1 MKVYIYPQNLKASA
15 SIWFWNLRDFVILAI
30 AALISVVMLVEL
42 RWMLPAALTL
52 CFAFLTI
59 RYDDTAVIDFIKYA
73 ARFFI
78 TVQQHYE
85 WR

>member
-1 MKVYIYPQNLKASA
+1 MRVYIYPQNLKASA
-15 SIWFWNLRDFVILAI
+15 NIWFWTLKDFVSLAV
-30 AALISVVMLVEL
+30 AALFSVVLLVEL

-73 ARFFI
+73 VRFFI
-78 TVQQHYE
+78 TTQQHYE